1 MIAAKRAAMTCPIC
15 NRSAPSHPD
24 GSVPHLRLNTLKT
37 AANRRLTMRRTIL
50 SLTGAAVV
58 GVLALSG
65 VQSTAQ
71 AREYWHHEFR
81 YDHRDV
87 DRDHDRDHGRDYW
100 RDHGRHDD
108 HGGYHRDHDRR

>member
-1 MIAAKRAAMTCPIC
+1 MIAAKLAAVTCPIC
-15 NRSAPSHPD
+15 NRTTPPHPD
-24 GSVPHLRLNTLKT
+24 GSAPYLRLNTLKT

-58 GVLALSG
+58 SVLALSG

-81 YDHRDV
+81 YDHRDH
-87 DRDHDRDHGRDYW
+87 DRDHDHWRHDHHGR
-100 RDHGRHDD
+100 
-108 HGGYHRDHDRR
+108 YHRDHDRR